1 MVSGSGNANL
11 RRADKVPLLLVFS
24 HPAFGVLWAIA
35 PAEVREEAPHF
46 RWLVFSSV
54 APWHN
59 QPRLMGFFE
68 YRSHDPAWDHPGFG
82 RIVRRTPE
90 VYETIKQKTATY
102 RLVFRIHVPPAVAPF
117 LSTSFHLNG
126 SKDASDPI
134 GNNNVGIGDTRR
146 CERGDFV
153 SAQQL
158 AHHVVLARCAHR
170 S

>member
-46 RWLVFSSV
+46 RWLMFASV
-54 APWHN
+54 TSFHN
-59 QPRLMGFFE
+59 EPCVMGFFE
-68 YRSHDPAWDHPGFG
+68 HRSNFHAWDHPGFG

-90 VYETIKQKTATY
+90 VYEAIKEKIATY
-102 RLVFRIHVPPAVAPF
+102 LLVLRFHVPPAVVPF

-146 CERGDFV
+146 CECGDFV

-158 AHHVVLARCAHR
+158 AHHVVLARCA
-170 S
+170 